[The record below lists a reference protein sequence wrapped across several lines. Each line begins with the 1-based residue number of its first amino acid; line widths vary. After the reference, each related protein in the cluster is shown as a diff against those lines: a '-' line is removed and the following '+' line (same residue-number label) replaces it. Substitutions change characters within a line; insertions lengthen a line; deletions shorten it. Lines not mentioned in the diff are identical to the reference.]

1 MASGQLQSYITLIT
15 SEGTEESRTHDTTG
29 PKRNPRG
36 T

>member
-29 PKRNPRG
+29 PERNPRG